1 MIMQYSTL
9 YVEDK
14 QRAMASW
21 EKRWANFVEEV
32 ANSDIGIEAQ
42 LTLVASDYFTLSLV
56 LGIHYVAK

>member
-9 YVEDK
+9 DVEDK

-32 ANSDIGIEAQ
+32 ANSDIGIGPA
-42 LTLVASDYFTLSLV
+42 V
-56 LGIHYVAK
+56 